1 MTNKFSINDNTETP
15 LLTVDIQSALGQ
27 VDGKDVDQ
35 QEQPPSIM
43 SITAW
48 AQLAYAAVS
57 NEASEVTIR
66 LVDEAEMSSLNQEY
80 RGKSGVTNVLSF
92 PFVVEPELQAE
103 FDLALLG
110 DVVICHSVL
119 HQEALEQHKTLANHY
134 AHIITHG
141 ILHLCGYD
149 HQDDKSAAEM
159 EWLETKILAKST
171 ITNPYLQ

>member
-1 MTNKFSINDNTETP
+1 MTNNFSIKENAGAP

-27 VDGKDVDQ
+27 VECKEVDQ
-35 QEQPPSIM
+35 QEEPPSII
-43 SITAW
+43 SITTW
-48 AQLAYAAVS
+48 AQLAYAEVS
-57 NEASEVTIR
+57 NEVSEVTIR
-66 LVDEAEMSSLNQEY
+66 LVDEAEMVSLNQEY
-80 RGKSGVTNVLSF
+80 RGKSGATNVLSF

-110 DVVICHSVL
+110 DIVICHCVL
-119 HQEALEQHKTLANHY
+119 HQEALEQHITLSNHY

-149 HQDDKSAAEM
+149 HQNDKSAEEM